1 MIRRVIL
8 LLVAL
13 SGVPALARED
23 VDAPARGAELRTCLN
38 HPEWVAPPD
47 AAIPD
52 RAAFCACYAD
62 GAVKARLWELERA
75 EANQGE
81 EVRKPVV
88 DRTITLHDRKSA
100 EIAASCLKR

>member
-1 MIRRVIL
+1 MRRLAL

-13 SGVPALARED
+13 ASVPALARED
-23 VDAPARGAELRTCLN
+23 VDAPAREAELRSCLN

-47 AAIPD
+47 ATIPD

-62 GAVKARLWELERA
+62 GAVRERLWELERA

-81 EVRKPVV
+81 EVRKPVA
-88 DRTITLHDRKSA
+88 DRTMSLHDRKSA
-100 EIAASCLKR
+100 AVAASCLKR